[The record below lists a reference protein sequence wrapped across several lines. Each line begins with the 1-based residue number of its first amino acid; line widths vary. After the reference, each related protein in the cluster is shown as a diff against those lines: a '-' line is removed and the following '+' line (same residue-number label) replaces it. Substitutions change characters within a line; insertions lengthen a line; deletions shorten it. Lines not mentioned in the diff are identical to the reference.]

1 MYFILRLKYID
12 SLLSLLVP
20 VLWVLFQG
28 LSRRVLS
35 MAIQAILDFRQSYI
49 LSQKSYSGISPGKG
63 VKILPEMAEGNA

>member
-1 MYFILRLKYID
+1 MYFILQLKYID

-20 VLWVLFQG
+20 VRWILFQG
-28 LSRRVLS
+28 LSRLVLS